1 AAFADQPTG
10 EMPMKRVLLVLPLFG
25 ILGLA
30 LWWMVVGWAAGAD
43 APMEATDYIPM
54 VLGVVLTLLLGCGLM
69 ALLFISSRRGYDEAA
84 SGAHDPQA
92 TAPPER
98 TGSYNLHV
106 RPAASSPDGMANRH
120 ADAET
125 PDPPQRAMR

>member
-1 AAFADQPTG
+1 
-10 EMPMKRVLLVLPLFG
+10 MKRMLLMLPVFG

-30 LWWMVVGWAAGAD
+30 LWWMVVGWEAGAD

-54 VLGVVLTLLLGCGLM
+54 VLGVVFTLILGCGLM
-69 ALLFISSRRGYDEAA
+69 ALLFFSSRRGYDEAA
-84 SGAHDPQA
+84 SGVLDPQA
-92 TAPPER
+92 AAPPER

-106 RPAASSPDGMANRH
+106 RPSASSPEGMAHRH

-125 PDPPQRAMR
+125 PATSQRAIR